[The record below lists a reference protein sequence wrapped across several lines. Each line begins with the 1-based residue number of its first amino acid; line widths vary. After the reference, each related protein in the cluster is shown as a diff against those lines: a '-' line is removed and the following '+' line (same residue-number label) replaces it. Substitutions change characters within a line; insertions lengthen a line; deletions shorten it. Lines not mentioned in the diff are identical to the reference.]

1 MTPSD
6 FESTFVVG
14 NQAQEASRKM
24 ASIPWVK
31 HLMFLM
37 FMSVVSFLSES
48 GKDSMSSEGSKG
60 IGKAA
65 ERLLAS
71 SINLKLE
78 C

>member
-1 MTPSD
+1 
-6 FESTFVVG
+6 
-14 NQAQEASRKM
+14 
-24 ASIPWVK
+24 
-31 HLMFLM
+31 MFLM